1 MFDFIKN
8 TVRYFL
14 KIAATTAKTLYY
26 YWVIIGCYVYDFI
39 QFILGVNVSFDNE
52 DTLGAFNQ
60 FKQIQKLTLRKNVIR
75 LIHNPKF
82 FFLSKFELRFY
93 FSSHTLFKNDE
104 KVNTYTLPRF
114 YYRSKNYKYKPY
126 SYKLNSNLKI
136 NFNTVKIHFLYGYAS
151 MWKVLRTWI
160 LSVIIALASLYFLSL
175 IRVLP
180 VNAMLF
186 QWFVLGMFSYWLI
199 SGFVFFIK
207 KYRFTRFTSAIQR
220 FWRRSYIL
228 FWLIESC
235 LLLVFFYLTF
245 NSSQE
250 SSYML
255 DQVQVFKTHLFSWKA
270 FLPKLFLV
278 SILIILGYILLL
290 NIKYNVFK
298 KNIPII
304 FTITILLT
312 YLLWLEFYQ
321 IYHVSNFY
329 SNLFWSYDVDDRLWS
344 LESDARRT
352 RIVNHYVMILFLL
365 KFWHIVFIY
374 IFWIFFVLRTNEL
387 DRVRFPIYSAN
398 FQNFI
403 ILYIMSWIFMYPWI
417 KFVLHRFIE
426 MPYFWF
432 YVNNRELGLRIF
444 VQDIK
449 LVYYGLS
456 SYFYNNMNNLYFFK
470 NSNFIYWVLSDETSN
485 FTAYRKHM
493 IRDYITK
500 ELVK

>member
-1 MFDFIKN
+1 MFDFFKN
-8 TVRYFL
+8 TIRSFF
-14 KIAATTAKTLYY
+14 KIVFGSIKTLAS
-26 YWVIIGCYVYDFI
+26 YWIFLSCYVYD
-39 QFILGVNVSFDNE
+39 ILSYIFGVNVSFKKNE
-52 DTLGAFNQ
+52 TAEIYAQ
-60 FKQIQKLTLRKNVIR
+60 YKHTQRAALRRDIRR
-75 LIHNPKF
+75 LIRNPKF
-82 FFLSKFELRFY
+82 FYLNKIESNLFY
-93 FSSHTLFKNDE
+93 SISTLFINDKN
-104 KVNTYTLPRF
+104 NSQYTLPRF
-114 YYRSKNYKYKPY
+114 YYRSKNYAYKPY
-126 SYKLNSNLKI
+126 SYKNQSNLYTT
-136 NFNTVKIHFLYGYAS
+136 FNTIRTHFLYGYAS
-151 MWKVLRTWI
+151 IWKALRTWI
-160 LSVIIALASLYFLSL
+160 LSLVIALGSLYFLSL
-175 IRVLP
+175 IRILP

-245 NSSQE
+245 NASQE

-255 DQVQVFKTHLFSWKA
+255 DQVQVFKTHLFSWRS

-278 SILIILGYILLL
+278 TALVILGYILLL
-290 NIKYNVFK
+290 NVKFNIFK
-298 KNIPII
+298 KNIPMVML
-304 FTITILLT
+304 ITVLLT
-312 YLLWLEFYQ
+312 YLLWIEFYQ

-329 SNLFWSYDVDDRLWS
+329 ANLFWSYDVDDRLWS

-374 IFWIFFVLRTNEL
+374 IFWIFFILRTNEL
-387 DRVRFPIYSAN
+387 ERIRYPIYSAN

-432 YVNNRELGLRIF
+432 YVNNRELGLRVF
-444 VQDIK
+444 VQDIR
-449 LVYYGLS
+449 LVYYGIT
-456 SYFYNNMNNLYFFK
+456 SYFYNNINSLFFFK
-470 NSNFIYWVLSDETSN
+470 NTDFIYWILSDETSN

-500 ELVK
+500 ELIK

>member
-1 MFDFIKN
+1 MFNFIKN
-8 TVRYFL
+8 IIRSFFKSLLNST
-14 KIAATTAKTLYY
+14 KTLTS
-26 YWVIIGCYVYDFI
+26 YWIFLSCYVYDF
-39 QFILGVNVSFDNE
+39 FSYVFGVNI
-52 DTLGAFNQ
+52 AFTRNDSLEMYAEY
-60 FKQIQKLTLRKNVIR
+60 KHAQKAILRRDMRR
-75 LIHNPKF
+75 LIRNPKF
-82 FFLSKFELRFY
+82 FLLSKIETNLFY
-93 FSSHTLFKNDE
+93 TMSTLFVNDN
-104 KVNTYTLPRF
+104 KQSQYSLPRF
-114 YYRSKNYKYKPY
+114 YYRSKNYAYKPY
-126 SYKLNSNLKI
+126 SYTLKHDLYSTFNS
-136 NFNTVKIHFLYGYAS
+136 VKIHFLYGYAS
-151 MWKVLRTWI
+151 MWKALRTWV
-160 LSVIIALASLYFLSL
+160 LSLIIALSSLYFLSL

-245 NSSQE
+245 NASQE

-255 DQVQVFKTHLFSWKA
+255 DQVQVFKTHLFSWRA

-278 SILIILGYILLL
+278 TALVILGYILLL
-290 NIKYNVFK
+290 NVKFNIFK
-298 KNIPII
+298 KNIPMIML
-304 FTITILLT
+304 ITVLLT
-312 YLLWLEFYQ
+312 YLLWIEFYQ

-329 SNLFWSYDVDDRLWS
+329 ANLFWSYDVDDRLWS

-387 DRVRFPIYSAN
+387 ERIRYPIYSAN

-432 YVNNRELGLRIF
+432 YINNRELGLRIF
-444 VQDIK
+444 VQDIR
-449 LVYYGLS
+449 LVYYGLT
-456 SYFYNNMNNLYFFK
+456 SYFYNNVNSLFFYK
-470 NSNFIYWVLSDETSN
+470 NTDFIYWILSDETTN
-485 FTAYRKHM
+485 FSAYRKHM

>member
-1 MFDFIKN
+1 MYAEYN
-8 TVRYFL
+8 R
-14 KIAATTAKTLYY
+14 
-26 YWVIIGCYVYDFI
+26 I
-39 QFILGVNVSFDNE
+39 QKFIL
-52 DTLGAFNQ
+52 
-60 FKQIQKLTLRKNVIR
+60 RCYIR
-75 LIHNPKF
+75 HLIRNPKF
-82 FFLSKFELRFY
+82 FY
-93 FSSHTLFKNDE
+93 FNKLESNLFFSMNTLFINNKTE
-104 KVNTYTLPRF
+104 LHYTLPRF
-114 YYRSKNYKYKPY
+114 YYRSKNYVYKPY
-126 SYKLNSNLKI
+126 FYRNQSNFYITFSAIK
-136 NFNTVKIHFLYGYAS
+136 VHFLYGYAS
-151 MWKVLRTWI
+151 FWKAFRSWI
-160 LSVIIALASLYFLSL
+160 LSLAIGVGSLYFLSL
-175 IRVLP
+175 IRILP

-245 NSSQE
+245 NASQE
-250 SSYML
+250 SAYML
-255 DQVQVFKTHLFSWKA
+255 DQVQVFKTHLFSWRS

-278 SILIILGYILLL
+278 SVLVILGYILLL
-290 NIKYNVFK
+290 NIKFNVFK

-304 FTITILLT
+304 MLITILLT
-312 YLLWLEFYQ
+312 YLLWIEFYQ

-344 LESDARRT
+344 LESDSRRT

-374 IFWIFFVLRTNEL
+374 IFWIFFILRTNEL
-387 DRVRFPIYSAN
+387 ERIRYPIYSAN

-444 VQDIK
+444 VQDIR
-449 LVYYGLS
+449 LVYYGLTS
-456 SYFYNNMNNLYFFK
+456 NIYDNLSKLFFFK
-470 NSNFIYWVLSDETSN
+470 KTNFIYWILSDETSN
-485 FTAYRKHM
+485 FSAYRKHV

-500 ELVK
+500 ELIK

>member
-1 MFDFIKN
+1 MFDFFKN
-8 TVRYFL
+8 IVRSFF
-14 KIAATTAKTLYY
+14 KISFETSKTLIS
-26 YWVIIGCYVYDFI
+26 YWFFLSLYLYD
-39 QFILGVNVSFDNE
+39 ILNYIFGANISFDKQ
-52 DTLGAFNQ
+52 DTAQIYAQ
-60 FKQIQKLTLRKNVIR
+60 FKQAQKAALRRDVRR
-75 LIHNPKF
+75 LIRNPKF
-82 FFLSKFELRFY
+82 FFLSKFESNLF
-93 FSSHTLFKNDE
+93 FSISTLFKND
-104 KVNTYTLPRF
+104 KNAVQYTLPRF

-126 SYKLNSNLKI
+126 SYNLKNNLI
-136 NFNTVKIHFLYGYAS
+136 VNFSKIKSHFLYGYSS
-151 MWKVLRTWI
+151 MWKSLRTWI
-160 LSVIIALASLYFLSL
+160 LSLTVALGSLYFLSL

-235 LLLVFFYLTF
+235 LLLVFVYLTF

-250 SSYML
+250 SAYML
-255 DQVQVFKTHLFSWKA
+255 DQVQVFKTHLFSWRA

-278 SILIILGYILLL
+278 SVLIILGYILLL
-290 NIKYNVFK
+290 NIKFNIFK
-298 KNIPII
+298 KNIPMVM
-304 FTITILLT
+304 FITVLLT
-312 YLLWLEFYQ
+312 YLLWIEFYQ

-329 SNLFWSYDVDDRLWS
+329 ANLFWSYDVDDRLWS
-344 LESDARRT
+344 LESDSRRT

-374 IFWIFFVLRTNEL
+374 IFWIFFILRVNEL
-387 DRVRFPIYSAN
+387 ERIRFPIYSAN

-403 ILYIMSWIFMYPWI
+403 ILYIMTWLFMYPWL
-417 KFVLHRFIE
+417 KLVLHRFIE

-432 YVNNRELGLRIF
+432 YVNNRELGFRIF
-444 VQDIK
+444 IQDIK
-449 LVYYGLS
+449 LVYYGLTS
-456 SYFYNNMNNLYFFK
+456 HIYNNINSLFFFK
-470 NSNFIYWVLSDETSN
+470 KSDFIYWILSDETSN
-485 FTAYRKHM
+485 FSAYRKHV

-500 ELVK
+500 QLVK